1 MNDFQDLIWKEPP
14 RTPDWQIPIG
24 ELHKQ
29 HDFMRHV
36 VIHCITFGSEAG
48 VRSTL
53 LPTCRSF
60 GAALC
65 WNRRAAASHRKNCGF
80 MVRINTQMVG
90 EDNIIDVSS
99 KEAQQAFFIKGLYN
113 YGGFVS
119 TNNWALRRSIDN
131 KEVLIMY
138 RGKVSLLA
146 MDVVNPD
153 DGEFVMPLL
162 EALAR
167 ASLRVGSAVVRTI
180 LRPYLPDGRKEIEA
194 CLQRCA
200 TGVEPMARSLAGI
213 PPRPTREYD
222 PSTAV
227 STKKELEQECAQQG
241 NTKKLRIKS
250 PPDSK
255 DTPAVAQ
262 SHGSLAGGSQSSTRR
277 SPPPPPARP
286 P

>member
-1 MNDFQDLIWKEPP
+1 MNQYSNGRRGKYDRCLQ
-14 RTPDWQIPIG
+14 Q
-24 ELHKQ
+24 
-29 HDFMRHV
+29 
-36 VIHCITFGSEAG
+36 
-48 VRSTL
+48 RSTE
-53 LPTCRSF
+53 S
-60 GAALC
+60 
-65 WNRRAAASHRKNCGF
+65 
-80 MVRINTQMVG
+80 
-90 EDNIIDVSS
+90 
-99 KEAQQAFFIKGLYN
+99 FFIKGLIHYD
-113 YGGFVS
+113 GFVA

-131 KEVLIMY
+131 REVLIMY

-146 MDVVNPD
+146 MDVVNPE

-180 LRPYLPDGRKEIEA
+180 LRPYFPDGRKEIEA
-194 CLQRCA
+194 YLQRRA

-213 PPRPTREYD
+213 PPRPTREYN

-286 P
+286 PSGFEQPGSMIPTVSSQHMIEQQRPEG